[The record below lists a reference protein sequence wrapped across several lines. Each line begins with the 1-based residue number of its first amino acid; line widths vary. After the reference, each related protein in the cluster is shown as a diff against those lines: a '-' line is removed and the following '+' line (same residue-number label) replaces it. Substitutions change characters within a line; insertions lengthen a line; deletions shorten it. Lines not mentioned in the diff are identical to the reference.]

1 MTLRKEPTIRR
12 RPTSDEVRVARL
24 QRALRQ
30 VDSAKAR
37 RRYIPG
43 PVNIVDLR
51 RHLGMSQIRFAMRFG
66 FPVATLRHWER
77 GDRKPRGAALV
88 LLNVIERNPR
98 MVLLALRPRLKTW
111 LPGDKPLH
119 LL

>member
-1 MTLRKEPTIRR
+1 MSASSKNGEMRVCHDRLENSEKIETRGCTMTLRKVPTIRR

-30 VDSAKAR
+30 VDAAKAR

-88 LLNVIERNPR
+88 LLN
-98 MVLLALRPRLKTW
+98 
-111 LPGDKPLH
+111 
-119 LL
+119 